1 MPQDTCGSVT
11 QIVISIRCGNQA
23 RVTPLWERYFERLTH
38 HAAKYLRFA
47 PDHDEDAALSAIN
60 DFCDG
65 LARGR
70 FQFVDR
76 REVLWA
82 TLAKI
87 TERKAMRHTRG
98 QRLQKEVKFT
108 DLQPDAD
115 SGGDGVSRM
124 AVVEPTKEYGEIVRI
139 EIAELIDKVPNPL
152 WREAC
157 RMVMEGYTVPEIAAK
172 LGRGRECV
180 YIWFQ
185 TIGEIWGER
194 VGRENLL
201 G

>member
-11 QIVISIRCGNQA
+11 QIVISIRGGNQA
-23 RVTPLWERYFERLTH
+23 RVTPLCERYFERLTH

-47 PDHDEDAALSAIN
+47 PNCDEDAALSAIN

-65 LARGR
+65 LARGK
-70 FQFVDR
+70 FDYVDR
-76 REVLWA
+76 REVLWGA
-82 TLAKI
+82 LARI
-87 TERKAMRHTRG
+87 TERKAR
-98 QRLQKEVKFT
+98 RLNKRFREVRFT
-108 DLQPDAD
+108 DIQGDE
-115 SGGDGVSRM
+115 SSCGGSVSRI
-124 AVVEPTKEYGEIVRI
+124 AAIEPTDEYGGTVRAEI
-139 EIAELIDKVPNPL
+139 EDLIDRLPNPL
-152 WREAC
+152 WREAV

-180 YIWFQ
+180 YVWFRTIRAIWEN
-185 TIGEIWGER
+185 G